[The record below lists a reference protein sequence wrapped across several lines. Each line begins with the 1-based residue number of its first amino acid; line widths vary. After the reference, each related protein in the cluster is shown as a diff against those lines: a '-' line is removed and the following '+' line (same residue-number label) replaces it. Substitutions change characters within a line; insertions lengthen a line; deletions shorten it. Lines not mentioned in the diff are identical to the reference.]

1 MRQKLRRRRRCECR
15 RGNRVVAQ
23 RRHRLVVEDL
33 EQRHGCTNPQVIRP
47 LGRLETMIA
56 ASESRASIL
65 RKQPDFELYAN
76 FGVGSGSHGSVLTR
90 LYLESGRLLQ
100 TTTSRSGR
108 GNDGKRQAG
117 SNQRTCAEARVA
129 SGAQPGQTVV
139 LRSSSHC
146 PFKHIP
152 ALRPSFP

>member
-65 RKQPDFELYAN
+65 RKQHDFGLY
-76 FGVGSGSHGSVLTR
+76 TK
-90 LYLESGRLLQ
+90 LESESAVTGCGLLWLMSDPEHSNATQ
-100 TTTSRSGR
+100 LAGTGTT
-108 GNDGKRQAG
+108 NLYNVIDKD
-117 SNQRTCAEARVA
+117 
-129 SGAQPGQTVV
+129 
-139 LRSSSHC
+139 
-146 PFKHIP
+146 K
-152 ALRPSFP
+152 